1 MIGGQRGQTFHMHGV
16 LSGVCC
22 ERHGYGLSMTRRPIK
37 LEASWLRELESEF
50 EQPYMSH
57 LRAFLVEEKSKHR
70 IFPPGD
76 QIFSA
81 FHCTPFDRVRVV
93 VLGQDPYHG
102 LGQAHGLCFSVR
114 RGIAP
119 PPSLQNIF
127 RELHESEGVPVPKHG
142 DLTHW
147 AQQGVLLLNTVLTVR
162 AHQANSHRGQGWERF
177 TDRVIEVLNE
187 RKTGLAFVLWGSAA
201 GKKSTMIDGSKHR
214 ILRAPHPSPLS
225 AYRGF
230 FGCGHFSAINDHLVE
245 EGSGPIDWKIPD

>member
-1 MIGGQRGQTFHMHGV
+1 MHGV
-16 LSGVCC
+16 FSGVCS

-187 RKTGLAFVLWGSAA
+187 RKSGLAFVLWGSAA
-201 GKKSTMIDGSKHR
+201 GKKATMIDASKHR

-230 FGCGHFSAINDHLVE
+230 FGCGHFSAINDHLIE
-245 EGSGPIDWKIPD
+245 EGSGPIDWRIPD